1 MRTPPPGH
9 QASSRGRNL
18 RRWGVALLVL
28 AATAATLYLARAPL
42 LRALGCWWVVNESPV
57 KSDAIVVLGGDSFD
71 ATRVRRAVSLYQQGY
86 APRILL
92 AGGMIRWYLSEGAL
106 MKRDAE
112 SFGAPDG
119 VLQVVESNADSTLD
133 ESEAILHYVSE
144 RNLHRLLLVTSDF
157 HSRRAQIIYAPM
169 FKKRGL
175 EVRIISAPQFLL
187 ESPPWWENR
196 EALKAMFFEFLKL
209 PDALWERYQRRDSTP
224 GPQGNSRQ
232 VELGGG

>member
-1 MRTPPPGH
+1 MRTPPSGL

-18 RRWGVALLVL
+18 RRTGVALLVL
-28 AATAATLYLARAPL
+28 AAIAATLYLARAPL
-42 LRALGCWWVVNESPV
+42 LGAFANWWVVNEPPV
-57 KSDAIVVLGGDSFD
+57 KADAIVVLGGDSFD

-92 AGGMIRWYLSEGAL
+92 AGGMIRRYLSEAVL
-106 MKRDAE
+106 MKKDAE
-112 SFGAPDG
+112 GFGAPDG
-119 VLQVVESNADSTLD
+119 ALDVVESRAGSTLN

-144 RNLHRLLLVTSDF
+144 RNLHRLLIVTSDF

-187 ESPPWWENR
+187 ESQPWWKNR
-196 EALKAMFFEFLKL
+196 EALKAMFFEFVKL
-209 PDALWERYQRRDSTP
+209 PDTLWERYHRHDST
-224 GPQGNSRQ
+224 
-232 VELGGG
+232 